1 MKLISYQLNHQ
12 NFHLSAI
19 NQTKLDDIWTAHLLT
34 PREGKKKLFQP
45 SGSSNLCNLPNF
57 LATKSPDPKGLRVP
71 LAPVQLVNPIQCPSQ
86 SQSFAILECQFAVVF
101 HFFDQLVFGSFFF
114 SVNLRFGEKT
124 KTRLEVAS
132 DGH

>member
-1 MKLISYQLNHQ
+1 MDST
-12 NFHLSAI
+12 FI
-19 NQTKLDDIWTAHLLT
+19 NS
-34 PREGKKKLFQP
+34 EGRKKKLFQP

-114 SVNLRFGEKT
+114 SVNLRFGEKQKLVLKWHPMDISIYIFIT
-124 KTRLEVAS
+124 NKFVAVTNAS
-132 DGH
+132 MQINF